1 METSRDDVL
10 YTEADIIK
18 PNKEEESLKETYSKL
33 ETKDGDLGDKPFNG
47 FEYKNHALEEESKL
61 VEVPEYDEYGTAG
74 ANAPTV
80 DELQEK
86 GFFQN
91 PEHPKD
97 EEYVTVE
104 MPRGLGKST
113 FVSDEAIERFKK
125 ETPEGMIP
133 VVLGSPEEAQPEAM
147 INLDELMV
155 GVTKDY
161 NLDSLKYPEIKKNI
175 LRAFGTLKNILIDNN
190 DNIEMTRDDWDR
202 FHNNVS
208 KHVLVLKDRL
218 AEVDQILKI
227 KTNEFNVSKARLMGK
242 HEDIK
247 DVEDVLGPIQIEL
260 TNLET
265 RRMNIQKEYQVMKA
279 IKTQIFAKEKKY
291 IRMFQHVQLMI
302 ALCVMLKQ
310 KIAGSTELLDDFCA
324 NHDETTKQKLHAY
337 IESIVTDEWLDKP
350 IDENTYTDELAELTE
365 NSLDEQKEQAEYFKN
380 LAIGTMYKVAEMF
393 GWDIPIKP
401 NDDALE
407 ADNLVVSQISKKLM
421 NVVNGTA
428 PESSRFT
435 AEDKQQ
441 LLDLIKFTDIF
452 IGQGLEKMLE
462 NTTGIAEDF
471 KKNSL
476 KFRQKQMAV
485 LGKHMFK
492 DLDCTEDKKNR
503 LISAVLLSTCKL
515 DTLSIV
521 FYLV

>member
-1 METSRDDVL
+1 METSKDDVL
-10 YTEADIIK
+10 YTEADIIE
-18 PNKEEESLKETYSKL
+18 PNKEEETKVAEDSLKETYNKL
-33 ETKDGDLGDKPFNG
+33 EAKDEDLGDKPFNG
-47 FEYKNHALEEESKL
+47 FEYKNHALEE
-61 VEVPEYDEYGTAG
+61 D
-74 ANAPTV
+74 TV
-80 DELQEK
+80 I
-86 GFFQN
+86 
-91 PEHPKD
+91 
-97 EEYVTVE
+97 VE
-104 MPRGLGKST
+104 MPRGLGKTEELVAVDTSKPVDN
-113 FVSDEAIERFKK
+113 VSNDFITAPLIVNQPETKEAIENFEK
-125 ETPEGMIP
+125 ETPEGMVS
-133 VVLGSPEEAQPEAM
+133 VVLGPHSASVEKVDM

-208 KHVLVLKDRL
+208 KHVLVLKDRME
-218 AEVDQILKI
+218 EVDKILKI
-227 KTNEFNVSKARLMGK
+227 KTNEFNASKARLMGK

-247 DVEDVLGPIQIEL
+247 DVEDILGPIQIEL

-265 RRMNIQKEYQVMKA
+265 RRVNIQKEYQVMKA

-310 KIAGSTELLDDFCA
+310 KIAGTTELLDDFCA
-324 NHDETTKQKLHAY
+324 NHDETTKQKLHSY

-393 GWDIPIKP
+393 EWDIPIKP
-401 NDDALE
+401 NDDAPE

-441 LLDLIKFTDIF
+441 LFDLIKFTDIF

-462 NTTGIAEDF
+462 NTTGIADDF
-471 KKNSL
+471 KKNAL

>member
-1 METSRDDVL
+1 METSKDDVL
-10 YTEADIIK
+10 YTEADIIE
-18 PNKEEESLKETYSKL
+18 PNKEEETKVAEDSLKETYNKL
-33 ETKDGDLGDKPFNG
+33 ETVEGDLDDKLFNG
-47 FEYKNHALEEESKL
+47 FEYPNHALEE
-61 VEVPEYDEYGTAG
+61 DT
-74 ANAPTV
+74 
-80 DELQEK
+80 
-86 GFFQN
+86 
-91 PEHPKD
+91 
-97 EEYVTVE
+97 VTVE
-104 MPRGLGKST
+104 MPRGLGKT
-113 FVSDEAIERFKK
+113 EEIIEALKKVDEVSEIYNKSETDFNNFSK
-125 ETPEGMIP
+125 EET
-133 VVLGSPEEAQPEAM
+133 QPESM

-208 KHVLVLKDRL
+208 KHVLVLKDRME
-218 AEVDQILKI
+218 EVDKIIKI
-227 KTNEFNVSKARLMGK
+227 KTNEFNASKARLMGK

-247 DVEDVLGPIQIEL
+247 DVEDILGPIQIEL

-265 RRMNIQKEYQVMKA
+265 RRSNIQKEYQVMKA

-310 KIAGSTELLDDFCA
+310 KIAGTTELLDDFCA
-324 NHDETTKQKLHAY
+324 NHDETTKQKLHSY
-337 IESIVTDEWLDKP
+337 IEAIVTDEWLDKP

-393 GWDIPIKP
+393 EWDIPIKP
-401 NDDALE
+401 NDDAPE

-441 LLDLIKFTDIF
+441 LFDLIKFTDIF

-462 NTTGIAEDF
+462 NTTGIADDF
-471 KKNSL
+471 KKNAL

-492 DLDCTEDKKNR
+492 DLDCGEDKKNR

>member
-1 METSRDDVL
+1 METSKDDVL
-10 YTEADIIK
+10 YTEADIIE
-18 PNKEEESLKETYSKL
+18 PNKEEDKE
-33 ETKDGDLGDKPFNG
+33 
-47 FEYKNHALEEESKL
+47 L
-61 VEVPEYDEYGTAG
+61 VKVPEFDELGTAG
-74 ANAPTV
+74 ENAPTF

-91 PEHPKD
+91 PEHPK
-97 EEYVTVE
+97 EELVAVDTSKPVDN
-104 MPRGLGKST
+104 
-113 FVSDEAIERFKK
+113 VSNDFITAPLITNQPETKEAIENFEK
-125 ETPEGMIP
+125 ETPEGMVS
-133 VVLGSPEEAQPEAM
+133 VVLGAPAEEDKADM

-202 FHNNVS
+202 FHSNVS
-208 KHVLVLKDRL
+208 KHVLVLKDRME
-218 AEVDQILKI
+218 EVDKILKI
-227 KTNEFNVSKARLMGK
+227 KTNEFNASKARLMGK

-247 DVEDVLGPIQIEL
+247 DVEDILGPIQIEL

-265 RRMNIQKEYQVMKA
+265 RRANIQKEYQVMKA

-310 KIAGSTELLDDFCA
+310 KIAGTTELLDDFCA
-324 NHDETTKQKLHAY
+324 NHDETTKQKLHSY

-393 GWDIPIKP
+393 EWDIPIKP
-401 NDDALE
+401 NDDAPE

-441 LLDLIKFTDIF
+441 LFDLIKFTDIF

-462 NTTGIAEDF
+462 NTTGIADDF
-471 KKNSL
+471 KKNAL

>member
-1 METSRDDVL
+1 METSKDDVL
-10 YTEADIIK
+10 YTEADIIE
-18 PNKEEESLKETYSKL
+18 PNKEEDKE
-33 ETKDGDLGDKPFNG
+33 
-47 FEYKNHALEEESKL
+47 L
-61 VEVPEYDEYGTAG
+61 VKVPEFDELGTAG
-74 ANAPTV
+74 ENAPTF
-80 DELQEK
+80 DELQER
-86 GFFQN
+86 GFFQIS
-91 PEHPKD
+91 EHPK
-97 EEYVTVE
+97 EELVAIDTSKPVDD
-104 MPRGLGKST
+104 
-113 FVSDEAIERFKK
+113 VSHDFITAPLIVNQPETKEAIENFEK
-125 ETPEGMIP
+125 ETPEGMVS
-133 VVLGSPEEAQPEAM
+133 VVLGAPAEEEKAAM

-208 KHVLVLKDRL
+208 KHVLVLKDRME
-218 AEVDQILKI
+218 EVDKILKI
-227 KTNEFNVSKARLMGK
+227 KTNEFNASKARLMGK

-247 DVEDVLGPIQIEL
+247 DVEDILGPIQIEL

-310 KIAGSTELLDDFCA
+310 KIAGSTELLDDFCT
-324 NHDETTKQKLHAY
+324 NHDETTKQKLHSY

-393 GWDIPIKP
+393 EWDIPIKP
-401 NDDALE
+401 NDDAPE

-428 PESSRFT
+428 PESKKFT
-435 AEDKQQ
+435 KEDRNKIY
-441 LLDLIKFTDIF
+441 DFIKFTDIF
-452 IGQGLEKMLE
+452 IGYGME
-462 NTTGIAEDF
+462 NLVNSSTGIVEEF
-471 KKNSL
+471 KKA
-476 KFRQKQMAV
+476 AV
-485 LGKHMFK
+485 QAKIPKINLLADIAFK
-492 DLDCTEDKKNR
+492 DMDRIDNYKHR
-503 LISAVLLSTCKL
+503 LMAALLFSVCKL
-515 DTLSIV
+515 DTLPII
-521 FYLV
+521 FYMI

>member
-1 METSRDDVL
+1 METSKDDVL
-10 YTEADIIK
+10 YTEADIIE
-18 PNKEEESLKETYSKL
+18 PNKEEDKELVKVPEFDELGTAGENAPTFDELQEKGFFQNP
-33 ETKDGDLGDKPFNG
+33 EHPKEEDLGDKPFNG
-47 FEYKNHALEEESKL
+47 FEYKNHALEE
-61 VEVPEYDEYGTAG
+61 DT
-74 ANAPTV
+74 
-80 DELQEK
+80 
-86 GFFQN
+86 
-91 PEHPKD
+91 
-97 EEYVTVE
+97 VTVE
-104 MPRGLGKST
+104 MPRELGKST
-113 FVSDEAIERFKK
+113 DISEALYHKEVIEKFEK
-125 ETPEGMIP
+125 ETPEGMVS
-133 VVLGSPEEAQPEAM
+133 VVLGPHSASVEKVDM

-208 KHVLVLKDRL
+208 KHVLVLKDRME
-218 AEVDQILKI
+218 EVDKILKI
-227 KTNEFNVSKARLMGK
+227 KTNEFNASKARLMGK

-247 DVEDVLGPIQIEL
+247 DVEDILGPIQIEL

-265 RRMNIQKEYQVMKA
+265 RRSNIQKEYQVMKA

-310 KIAGSTELLDDFCA
+310 KIAGTTELLDDFCA
-324 NHDETTKQKLHAY
+324 NHDETTKQKLHSY

-393 GWDIPIKP
+393 EWDIPIKP
-401 NDDALE
+401 NDDAPE

-441 LLDLIKFTDIF
+441 LFDLIKFTDIF

-462 NTTGIAEDF
+462 NTTGIADDF
-471 KKNSL
+471 KKNAL

>member
-1 METSRDDVL
+1 METSKDDVL
-10 YTEADIIK
+10 YTEADIIE
-18 PNKEEESLKETYSKL
+18 PNKEEDKELVAVDTSKPVDDVSNDFIAAPLIVNQPETKEDSKL
-33 ETKDGDLGDKPFNG
+33 
-47 FEYKNHALEEESKL
+47 
-61 VEVPEYDEYGTAG
+61 
-74 ANAPTV
+74 
-80 DELQEK
+80 
-86 GFFQN
+86 
-91 PEHPKD
+91 
-97 EEYVTVE
+97 VE
-104 MPRGLGKST
+104 MPRGLGKT
-113 FVSDEAIERFKK
+113 EEIVEALKKVDEVSEIYNKSGEDFNNFSHYK
-125 ETPEGMIP
+125 E
-133 VVLGSPEEAQPEAM
+133 EEKASM

-208 KHVLVLKDRL
+208 KHVLVLKDRME
-218 AEVDQILKI
+218 EVDKIIKI
-227 KTNEFNVSKARLMGK
+227 KTNEFNASKARLMGK

-247 DVEDVLGPIQIEL
+247 DVEDILGPIQIEL

-265 RRMNIQKEYQVMKA
+265 RRSNIQKEYQVMKA

-310 KIAGSTELLDDFCA
+310 KIAGTTELLDDFCA

-393 GWDIPIKP
+393 EWDIPIKP
-401 NDDALE
+401 NDDAPE

-441 LLDLIKFTDIF
+441 LFDLIKFTDIF

-462 NTTGIAEDF
+462 NTTGIADDF
-471 KKNSL
+471 KKNAL

>member
-10 YTEADIIK
+10 YTEADIIE
-18 PNKEEESLKETYSKL
+18 PNKEEESKI
-33 ETKDGDLGDKPFNG
+33 
-47 FEYKNHALEEESKL
+47 
-61 VEVPEYDEYGTAG
+61 VEVPEFDELGTAG
-74 ANAPTV
+74 INAPTF

-91 PEHPKD
+91 PEHPKENAVVEAID
-97 EEYVTVE
+97 QSESVDDISNDFITAPLIVNQPETKEEI
-104 MPRGLGKST
+104 S
-113 FVSDEAIERFKK
+113 EAIEKFKK
-125 ETPEGMIP
+125 ETPEGMVSI
-133 VVLGSPEEAQPEAM
+133 VLGPPAEEEKVDM

-302 ALCVMLKQ
+302 AICVMLKQ

-324 NHDETTKQKLHAY
+324 NHDETTKQKIHAY

-393 GWDIPIKP
+393 DWDIPIKP
-401 NDDALE
+401 NDDAPE

-428 PESSRFT
+428 PESSRFKE
-435 AEDKQQ
+435 EDTQQ
-441 LLDLIKFTDIF
+441 LLDLIKI
-452 IGQGLEKMLE
+452 
-462 NTTGIAEDF
+462 
-471 KKNSL
+471 
-476 KFRQKQMAV
+476 
-485 LGKHMFK
+485 
-492 DLDCTEDKKNR
+492 
-503 LISAVLLSTCKL
+503 CKG
-515 DTLSIV
+515 
-521 FYLV
+521 

>member
-18 PNKEEESLKETYSKL
+18 PNKEEESLKETYSKF
-33 ETKDGDLGDKPFNG
+33 ETKDEDLGDKSFNG
-47 FEYKNHALEEESKL
+47 FEYKNHALEEDKENAIVEAIDASKL
-61 VEVPEYDEYGTAG
+61 VDDVGDTLITA
-74 ANAPTV
+74 P
-80 DELQEK
+80 L
-86 GFFQN
+86 
-91 PEHPKD
+91 
-97 EEYVTVE
+97 VTNVS
-104 MPRGLGKST
+104 MPRGLGKTEEISEALKK
-113 FVSDEAIERFKK
+113 VDEVAEIYNKSESDFNNFSSK
-125 ETPEGMIP
+125 E
-133 VVLGSPEEAQPEAM
+133 EEKVDM

-247 DVEDVLGPIQIEL
+247 DVEDILGPIQIEL

-310 KIAGSTELLDDFCA
+310 KIAGSTELLDDFCT

-401 NDDALE
+401 NDDAPE

-441 LLDLIKFTDIF
+441 LFDLIKFTDIF

>member
-1 METSRDDVL
+1 METSKDDVL
-10 YTEADIIK
+10 YTEADIIE
-18 PNKEEESLKETYSKL
+18 PNKEEDKELVKVPEFDELGTAGENAPTFDELQEKGFFQNP
-33 ETKDGDLGDKPFNG
+33 EHPKEEDLGDKPFNG
-47 FEYKNHALEEESKL
+47 FEYKNHALEE
-61 VEVPEYDEYGTAG
+61 DT
-74 ANAPTV
+74 
-80 DELQEK
+80 
-86 GFFQN
+86 
-91 PEHPKD
+91 
-97 EEYVTVE
+97 VTVE

-113 FVSDEAIERFKK
+113 DISEALYHKEVIEKFEK
-125 ETPEGMIP
+125 ETPEGMVS
-133 VVLGSPEEAQPEAM
+133 VVLGPHSASVEKVDM

-208 KHVLVLKDRL
+208 KHVLVLKDRME
-218 AEVDQILKI
+218 EVDKILKI
-227 KTNEFNVSKARLMGK
+227 KTNEFNASKARLMGK

-247 DVEDVLGPIQIEL
+247 DVEDILGPIQIEL

-265 RRMNIQKEYQVMKA
+265 RRANIQKEYQVMKA

-310 KIAGSTELLDDFCA
+310 KIAGTTELLDDFCA

-393 GWDIPIKP
+393 EWDIPIKP
-401 NDDALE
+401 NDDAPE

-441 LLDLIKFTDIF
+441 LFDLIKFTDIF

-462 NTTGIAEDF
+462 NTTGIADDF
-471 KKNSL
+471 KKNAL